1 MATLGIFIVM
11 WFLVSPMA
19 SFLPG
24 LAEVIRYVDIR
35 THFNSMIRGVIELK
49 GIIYPISLTA
59 FFLVLGTV
67 SLESRR
73 WR

>member
-1 MATLGIFIVM
+1 VFIVL

-24 LAEVIRYVDIR
+24 LAEVIRYIDIR
-35 THFNSMIRGVIELK
+35 THFNSMVRGVIELK
-49 GIIYPISLTA
+49 GIIFPISLMV
-59 FFLVLGTV
+59 FFLTLGTV